1 MSDSDAREQ
10 ARATGDAVPVS
21 APDWV
26 PVWAMPNVTLD
37 DRVETSHAAL
47 VTLHDQRLRAIAER
61 RATIDAFLRSFRD
74 EFGVQISPTVAML
87 RQGAPES
94 VRTVAAF
101 GGLRDAVCVSAIVAG
116 HALTLKWKGPRGVR
130 YSDAFDVYPWFPSP
144 QYDGHIMVA
153 TPAVAGMHSAG
164 PLQPQSAP
172 ALAERSLTPGEL
184 DDVLLRAL
192 LAHWEDY
199 FATGNDTIKN
209 RRLFRALEMA
219 RAASRMPGG
228 TDATFFDEG
237 RAVALWVSA
246 FEILAYDGRGVDVRR
261 VLSLLGR
268 VQWLTS
274 KLKGKPV
281 QTNLAGTIYK
291 RLYIARSE
299 FLHGNPV
306 TPETLKLAKRQQS
319 VLFFAAPLFRL
330 ALTAFLDLH
339 FSETLPDT
347 ADDEDRGRH
356 IAKQMAFNQPQRLA
370 EDAIL
375 VADDAPD
382 AG

>member
-1 MSDSDAREQ
+1 
-10 ARATGDAVPVS
+10 
-21 APDWV
+21 
-26 PVWAMPNVTLD
+26 MPNVTLD
-37 DRVETSHAAL
+37 DPVETSHAAL
-47 VTLHDQRLRAIAER
+47 VTLHDERLRAIAER
-61 RATIDAFLRSFRD
+61 RATIVAFLRSFRD

-87 RQGAPES
+87 REGAPES

-116 HALTLKWKGPRGVR
+116 HALTLKWKRPRGVR
-130 YSDAFDVYPWFPSP
+130 YSDAFDVYPWFPSA
-144 QYDGHIMVA
+144 QNDGLIVA
-153 TPAVAGMHSAG
+153 VTSALAGMHSAG
-164 PLQPQSAP
+164 ALQPQSAP
-172 ALAERSLTPGEL
+172 ALPQRSLTRGDL

-192 LAHWEDY
+192 LECWEDC

-246 FEILAYDGRGVDVRR
+246 FEILAHDGREVGVKR
-261 VLSLLGR
+261 VLSLLSE
-268 VQWLTS
+268 VQWLTPKKKS
-274 KLKGKPV
+274 KPV
-281 QTNLAGTIYK
+281 QPNIAGTIYK
-291 RLYIARSE
+291 QLYIARSE

-306 TPETLKLAKRQQS
+306 TAKRLRLDKCQKPT
-319 VLFFAAPLFRL
+319 LWFAAPLFRL

-347 ADDEDRGRH
+347 ADARGWGQHIDRR
-356 IAKQMAFNQPQRLA
+356 ITFDAFQRLA

-375 VADDAPD
+375 MADDAPD
-382 AG
+382 RTPPAG